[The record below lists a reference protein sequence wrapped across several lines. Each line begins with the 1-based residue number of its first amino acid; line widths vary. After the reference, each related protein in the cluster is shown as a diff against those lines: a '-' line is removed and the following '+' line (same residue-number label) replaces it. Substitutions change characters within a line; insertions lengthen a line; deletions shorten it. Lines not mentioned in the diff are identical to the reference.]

1 MAEQAAGVWGAW
13 LAERARVRHRRGLE
27 RAARGLP
34 EGALDLASNDYL
46 GLSRHP
52 AVVSAAA
59 EAARLHGAGA
69 GASRVVTGTHPVH
82 EQLEARLCAYTG
94 RRSAL
99 VLSSGYAAN
108 LGLLGA
114 LAAPGTH
121 LVMDAHC
128 HASLVDGAR
137 LGRAEVTVVD
147 HGSVQA
153 VAAALQ
159 SRVAPRTAVVVES
172 VYSVLGDA
180 APLAEL
186 ATLCA
191 DRGALLVV
199 DEAHTLAATPGGC
212 AVAAAG
218 LADAGHVVV
227 TATLSKALGSQGGA
241 VLLGGAGADAL
252 REHLVNTSRTFLFD
266 TGLGPPAAG
275 AALAALGL
283 ADEDRIARLVARS
296 AQVHDTLASHP
307 STSARVERGRG
318 AVHSVR
324 MDSPERAAEAA
335 GRLGEAGVAVGC
347 FRPPSV
353 PDGVSRLR
361 VTAHADH
368 DADVLDHALHQIAT
382 TVAEVHA

>member
-1 MAEQAAGVWGAW
+1 MAEQAEGVWDAW
-13 LAERARVRHRRGLE
+13 VAERARVRDRRGLR
-27 RAARGLP
+27 RAAKGLTD
-34 EGALDLASNDYL
+34 GTLDLASNDYL

-52 AVVSAAA
+52 AVVAAA
-59 EAARLHGAGA
+59 GEAARQHGAGA

-82 EQLEARLCAYTG
+82 EQLEARLCSYTG

-114 LAAPGTH
+114 LAAPGGH
-121 LVMDAHC
+121 LVVDAHC

-147 HGSVQA
+147 HGSVEA
-153 VAAALQ
+153 VAAALE
-159 SRVAPRTAVVVES
+159 SGVAQRSVVVVES

-180 APLAEL
+180 VPLAEL
-186 ATLCA
+186 AALCA
-191 DRGALLVV
+191 ARGALLVV
-199 DEAHTLAATPGGC
+199 DEAHTLAATTGGS
-212 AVAAAG
+212 AVTAAG

-227 TATLSKALGSQGGA
+227 TATLSKALGSQGGV
-241 VLLGGAGADAL
+241 VLLGGAGAGAL
-252 REHLVNTSRTFLFD
+252 LDHLVNTARTFLFD
-266 TGLGPPAAG
+266 TGLAPPAAG
-275 AALAALGL
+275 AALAALDL
-283 ADEDRIARLVARS
+283 ADEDRVARLVARS
-296 AQVHDTLASHP
+296 AQVHDTLAAHVAT
-307 STSARVERGRG
+307 STRVERGRG

-324 MDSPERAAEAA
+324 MDSPELAVEAA
-335 GRLGEAGVAVGC
+335 RRLTDAGIAVGC

-368 DADVLDHALHQIAT
+368 DPGILDRALRQIAV